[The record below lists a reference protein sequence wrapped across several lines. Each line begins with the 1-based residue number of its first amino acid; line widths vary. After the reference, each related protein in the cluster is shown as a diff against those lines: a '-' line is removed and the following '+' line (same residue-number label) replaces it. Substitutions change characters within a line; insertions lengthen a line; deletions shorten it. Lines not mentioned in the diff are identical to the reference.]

1 MAIQLMSGMEVVHIY
16 FNTQA
21 AKSIFNDMLHAKG
34 CRRIFLKAEDEKSL
48 LGFAIR
54 SDGVYVSYAGS
65 STSHLINLCDT
76 QMFHM
81 LPTFE
86 AVFAL
91 LSEWVPSEPV
101 AEISTNLK

>member
-1 MAIQLMSGMEVVHIY
+1 MAVQLISGIEVVQIY
-16 FNTQA
+16 FNTQI
-21 AKSIFNDMLHAKG
+21 AKSIFKDMLQTKG
-34 CRRIFLKAEDEKSL
+34 FRNLDLGAEIEDTL

-54 SDGVYVSYAGS
+54 SDGVYVSYGRS
-65 STSHLINLCDT
+65 DTSQLINLRDI
-76 QMFHM
+76 QMFHI
-81 LPTFE
+81 LPTKE

>member
-1 MAIQLMSGMEVVHIY
+1 MAVQLISGIEVVQIY
-16 FNTQA
+16 FNTQI
-21 AKSIFNDMLHAKG
+21 AKSIFKDMLQTKG
-34 CRRIFLKAEDEKSL
+34 FRNLDLGAEIEDTL

-54 SDGVYVSYAGS
+54 SDGVYVSYGRS
-65 STSHLINLCDT
+65 DTSQLINLRDI

-81 LPTFE
+81 LPTKD

>member
-1 MAIQLMSGMEVVHIY
+1 MAIQLMSGIEVTHVY
-16 FNTQA
+16 FNTQV
-21 AKSIFNDMLHAKG
+21 AKSIFKDMLQDKG
-34 CRRIFLKAEDEKSL
+34 CRRIDLGVELEDTL

-54 SDGVYVSYAGS
+54 SDGVYVSYDRS
-65 STSHLINLCDT
+65 DTSQLINLRDI
-76 QMFHM
+76 QMFHI
-81 LPTFE
+81 LPTKE

>member
-1 MAIQLMSGMEVVHIY
+1 MAVQLISGMEVVHNY
-16 FNTQA
+16 FNTQV
-21 AKSIFNDMLHAKG
+21 AKSIFKDMLQAKG
-34 CRRIFLKAEDEKSL
+34 CRSIGLRTELEDTL
-48 LGFAIR
+48 LGFAIG
-54 SDGVYVSYAGS
+54 SNGVYVSYGGS
-65 STSHLINLCDT
+65 DTSHLINLRDI
-76 QMFHM
+76 QMFQM

>member
-1 MAIQLMSGMEVVHIY
+1 MVIQLMSGMDVVHVY
-16 FNTQA
+16 FNTQV
-21 AKSIFNDMLHAKG
+21 AKLIFKDILQDKG
-34 CRRIFLKAEDEKSL
+34 CRSLDLRAELEDTL

-54 SDGVYVSYAGS
+54 CDGVFVSYGGS
-65 STSHLINLCDT
+65 NTSHLINLRDI

-101 AEISTNLK
+101 AEISINLT

>member
-1 MAIQLMSGMEVVHIY
+1 MAVQFISGMGVVHIY
-16 FNTQA
+16 FNTQI
-21 AKSIFNDMLHAKG
+21 AKSIFKDMLQAKG
-34 CRRIFLKAEDEKSL
+34 CRSLDLGAELEDTL

-54 SDGVYVSYAGS
+54 SDGVYVSYARS
-65 STSHLINLCDT
+65 DTSHLINLRDI

>member
-1 MAIQLMSGMEVVHIY
+1 MAIQLMSGIEVTHVY
-16 FNTQA
+16 FNTQV
-21 AKSIFNDMLHAKG
+21 AKSIFKDMLQAKG
-34 CRRIFLKAEDEKSL
+34 CRSIDLGANLEESL

-54 SDGVYVSYAGS
+54 SDGVYISYDRS
-65 STSHLINLCDT
+65 DTSQLINLRDIP
-76 QMFHM
+76 MLRM

-101 AEISTNLK
+101 VEISTNLR

>member
-1 MAIQLMSGMEVVHIY
+1 MAVQLISGIEVVQIY
-16 FNTQA
+16 FNTQI
-21 AKSIFNDMLHAKG
+21 AKSIFKDMLQTKG
-34 CRRIFLKAEDEKSL
+34 FRNLDLGAEIEDTL

-54 SDGVYVSYAGS
+54 SDGVYVSYGRS
-65 STSHLINLCDT
+65 DTSQLINLRDI

-81 LPTFE
+81 LPTKE

>member
-1 MAIQLMSGMEVVHIY
+1 MAIQLMSGIKVTHVY
-16 FNTQA
+16 FSTRV
-21 AKSIFNDMLHAKG
+21 AKSIFKDMLQAKG
-34 CRRIFLKAEDEKSL
+34 CRRVDLGIELEETL

-54 SDGVYVSYAGS
+54 CDGVYVSYDRNN
-65 STSHLINLCDT
+65 TSHLINLRDI

-86 AVFAL
+86 AVFIL

-101 AEISTNLK
+101 AEISTNLT

>member
-1 MAIQLMSGMEVVHIY
+1 MAVQLISGMEVVHIY
-16 FNTQA
+16 FNTQV
-21 AKSIFNDMLHAKG
+21 AKSIFKDMLQDKG
-34 CRRIFLKAEDEKSL
+34 CRSIALGAELEDTL

-54 SDGVYVSYAGS
+54 SDGVYVSYARS
-65 STSHLINLCDT
+65 NTSHLINLRDI

-91 LSEWVPSEPV
+91 LAEWVPSEPV

>member
-1 MAIQLMSGMEVVHIY
+1 MAIQLMSGIEVTHVY
-16 FNTQA
+16 FNTQIV
-21 AKSIFNDMLHAKG
+21 KSIFKDMLKAKG
-34 CRRIFLKAEDEKSL
+34 CRSLDLRVGLEDTL

-54 SDGVYVSYAGS
+54 SDGVYVSCSGS
-65 STSHLINLCDT
+65 DTSHLINLRDL

>member
-1 MAIQLMSGMEVVHIY
+1 MAVQLISGIEVVLIY
-16 FNTQA
+16 FNTQI
-21 AKSIFNDMLHAKG
+21 AKSIFNTMLQAKG
-34 CRRIFLKAEDEKSL
+34 FRNLTLGAEIEDTL

-54 SDGVYVSYAGS
+54 SDGVYVSNGRS
-65 STSHLINLCDT
+65 DTSQLINLRDI

-81 LPTFE
+81 LPTKE

>member
-1 MAIQLMSGMEVVHIY
+1 MAIQLMSGIKVTHVY
-16 FNTQA
+16 FNTQI
-21 AKSIFNDMLHAKG
+21 AKSIFKDMLQNKG
-34 CRRIFLKAEDEKSL
+34 CRSIDLGVELEESL

-54 SDGVYVSYAGS
+54 SDGVYVSYARS
-65 STSHLINLCDT
+65 NTSHLINLRDI

>member
-1 MAIQLMSGMEVVHIY
+1 MSVQLISGIEVVQIY
-16 FNTQA
+16 FNTQI
-21 AKSIFNDMLHAKG
+21 AKSIFKDMLQTKG
-34 CRRIFLKAEDEKSL
+34 FRNLTLGAEIEDTL

-54 SDGVYVSYAGS
+54 ADGVYVSYGRS
-65 STSHLINLCDT
+65 DISQLINLRDI

-81 LPTFE
+81 LPTKE

-101 AEISTNLK
+101 VEISTNLK

>member
-1 MAIQLMSGMEVVHIY
+1 MAIQLMSGIEVVQVY
-16 FNTQA
+16 FNTHV
-21 AKSIFNDMLHAKG
+21 AKSIFKDMLQAKG
-34 CRRIFLKAEDEKSL
+34 CRNLTLATELEESH

-65 STSHLINLCDT
+65 STSHLINLSDIH
-76 QMFHM
+76 MFHM

>member
-1 MAIQLMSGMEVVHIY
+1 MAIQLMSGLDIVHVC
-16 FNTQA
+16 FNTQV
-21 AKSIFNDMLHAKG
+21 AKSIFKDMLQTKG
-34 CRRIFLKAEDEKSL
+34 FRNLNLGAEIEDTL

-54 SDGVYVSYAGS
+54 SDGVYVSYGRS
-65 STSHLINLCDT
+65 DTSQLINLRDI

-81 LPTFE
+81 LPTKE

>member
-1 MAIQLMSGMEVVHIY
+1 MAIQLMSGIEVTHVY
-16 FNTQA
+16 FNTQI
-21 AKSIFNDMLHAKG
+21 AKSIFKDMLQDKG
-34 CRRIFLKAEDEKSL
+34 CRSIDLGVELEESH

-54 SDGVYVSYAGS
+54 SDGVYVSYGRS
-65 STSHLINLCDT
+65 DTSQLINLRDI

-101 AEISTNLK
+101 AEISTNLT

>member
-1 MAIQLMSGMEVVHIY
+1 MAIQLMSGLKVTHVY
-16 FNTQA
+16 FNTQI
-21 AKSIFNDMLHAKG
+21 AKSIFKDMLQDKG
-34 CRRIFLKAEDEKSL
+34 FRSIDLGAELEDTL

-54 SDGVYVSYAGS
+54 ADGVYVSYGRSDIAQ
-65 STSHLINLCDT
+65 LINLRDI

-81 LPTFE
+81 LPTKE

-101 AEISTNLK
+101 VEISTNLT

>member
-1 MAIQLMSGMEVVHIY
+1 MAVQLISGIGVVQIY
-16 FNTQA
+16 FNTQI
-21 AKSIFNDMLHAKG
+21 AKSIFKDMLQTKG
-34 CRRIFLKAEDEKSL
+34 FRNLDLGAEIEDTL

-54 SDGVYVSYAGS
+54 SDGVYVSYGRS
-65 STSHLINLCDT
+65 DTSQLINLRDI

-81 LPTFE
+81 LPTKE

>member
-1 MAIQLMSGMEVVHIY
+1 MAVQLISGMDVVHIY
-16 FNTQA
+16 FNTQV
-21 AKSIFNDMLHAKG
+21 AKSIFKDMLQDKG
-34 CRRIFLKAEDEKSL
+34 CRSLDLRAELEDTL

-54 SDGVYVSYAGS
+54 SDGVYVSNGRS
-65 STSHLINLCDT
+65 DTSQLINLRDI
-76 QMFHM
+76 QMFQM

-91 LSEWVPSEPV
+91 LAEWVPSEPV

>member
-1 MAIQLMSGMEVVHIY
+1 MAIQLMSGIEVTHVY
-16 FNTQA
+16 FNTQV
-21 AKSIFNDMLHAKG
+21 AKSIFKDMLQDKG
-34 CRRIFLKAEDEKSL
+34 FRNLDLGAEIEDTL

-54 SDGVYVSYAGS
+54 SDGVYVSYGRS
-65 STSHLINLCDT
+65 DTSQLINLRDI

-81 LPTFE
+81 LPTKD

-101 AEISTNLK
+101 AEISINLK

>member
-1 MAIQLMSGMEVVHIY
+1 MAILLMSGMHVVHVY
-16 FNTQA
+16 FNTRV
-21 AKSIFNDMLHAKG
+21 AKSIFKDMLQAKG
-34 CRRIFLKAEDEKSL
+34 CRSIDLGVELEESH

-54 SDGVYVSYAGS
+54 SDGVYVSYDRS
-65 STSHLINLCDT
+65 DISQLVNLRDI

-81 LPTFE
+81 IPTFE

-101 AEISTNLK
+101 AEISTNLT

>member
-1 MAIQLMSGMEVVHIY
+1 MAVQLISGIEVVQIY
-16 FNTQA
+16 FNTQI
-21 AKSIFNDMLHAKG
+21 AKSIFKDMLQTKG
-34 CRRIFLKAEDEKSL
+34 FRNLDLGAEIEDTL

-54 SDGVYVSYAGS
+54 SDGVYVSYGRS
-65 STSHLINLCDT
+65 DTSQLINLRDI

-81 LPTFE
+81 LPTKDT
-86 AVFAL
+86 VFAL

>member
-1 MAIQLMSGMEVVHIY
+1 MAIQLMSGMGVVHIY
-16 FNTQA
+16 FNTQI
-21 AKSIFNDMLHAKG
+21 AKSIFNGMLQDKG
-34 CRRIFLKAEDEKSL
+34 CRSIALGEELEESL

-65 STSHLINLCDT
+65 STSHLINLRDI
-76 QMFHM
+76 QMFHI

>member
-1 MAIQLMSGMEVVHIY
+1 MVIQFVSGVKVTHVY
-16 FNTQA
+16 FNTQI
-21 AKSIFNDMLHAKG
+21 AKSIFKDMLQDKG
-34 CRRIFLKAEDEKSL
+34 CRSIALRAELEDTL

-54 SDGVYVSYAGS
+54 SDGVYVSCDRS
-65 STSHLINLCDT
+65 DTSHLINLRDI
-76 QMFHM
+76 QMFHV